1 MSSIRVVV
9 YTAEERG
16 RRILAD
22 ELDEEMATAGVL
34 VDEIGDIMDEPGDD
48 DQRTLDS
55 LVLDCNRESTVRC

>member
-1 MSSIRVVV
+1 MSSVRVVV

-22 ELDEEMATAGVL
+22 ELDEEMATAGVF
-34 VDEIGDIMDEPGDD
+34 VDEIGDIVDESGDD

-55 LVLDCNRESTVRC
+55 LVLDCNRESTVRS